1 MFIRN
6 DAPDTKNNLAWRRGE
21 LILGLSFLVAVM
33 LIILND
39 SVKLSQELKSQVAGI
54 KPTFWSDSSK
64 ADLNDGQWSTFRNNL
79 STLLFGAALH
89 VVVCNFASRFGPQY
103 KLKASLI
110 CGLLFAVYLH
120 GAGCL
125 FLVALVLINYAVA
138 KGLRG
143 TLVFAVVVW
152 VGNLGFLVMTEYY
165 HGYKFVDL
173 GLPIALDKF
182 PKSMSWHRVS
192 NLCMLKLISYMMDYN
207 WSLQPSVPKQVTSP

>member
-21 LILGLSFLVAVM
+21 LIFGLSFLVVVILKILGDAV
-33 LIILND
+33 N
-39 SVKLSQELKSQVAGI
+39 LSQELKPRVAGL

-64 ADLNDGQWSTFRNNL
+64 ADMNDGQWSTFRSNL
-79 STLLFGAALH
+79 STLVLGATLQ
-89 VVVCNFASRFGPQY
+89 VVLCNYASRFGPQY

-120 GAGCL
+120 GAGFL

-138 KGLRG
+138 KCLRG
-143 TLVFAVVVW
+143 TPVFAAVVW

-165 HGYKFVDL
+165 QGYKFADL

-192 NLCMLKLISYMMDYN
+192 NLCMLKIISYMMDYN
-207 WSLQPSVPKQVTSP
+207 WSLQPSTPKEVTSP